1 MTVLHYHL
9 STTRASL
16 RTKTSILASLK
27 SSANSLDHMDPG
39 PEEHSNYD
47 RFMTDYS
54 PYWSINTLATLLTFL
69 RKFSLDL
76 SAGCHQEGWDLFIR
90 WYITTKAGTLEVSQG
105 IWMTRSPTP
114 KATLNISAKTFL
126 KTNKSLARHKRLK
139 TAYLISLSLKKKRKK
154 NPLKMQ
160 MFSTKHLHDNKKISY
175 IYIYIFNLRKTKV

>member
-9 STTRASL
+9 STTRVSL
-16 RTKTSILASLK
+16 RKKTSILASLK

-76 SAGCHQEGWDLFIR
+76 SAGCHQEGWDLFIC

-139 TAYLISLSLKKKRKK
+139 TAYLISLSLKKKEKK
-154 NPLKMQ
+154 
-160 MFSTKHLHDNKKISY
+160 STKNANVLYKTPAWQQENKLY
-175 IYIYIFNLRKTKV
+175 IYIYLT